1 MAAAG
6 RAIVQAVRLHSP
18 LIKFPNRLSDP
29 RPNVQEVL
37 KMGVAAAQQ
46 SSGTHS
52 SPLTSA
58 PSPLTRLP
66 GTSDTAAT
74 IRDLPQRYRRR
85 IVAPEEMEY
94 IQRGGPE

>member
-1 MAAAG
+1 MMMLVKKDGSSWKSNCA
-6 RAIVQAVRLHSP
+6 
-18 LIKFPNRLSDP
+18 
-29 RPNVQEVL
+29 VQEVL
-37 KMGVAAAQQ
+37 KVGVAAAQQ

-52 SPLTSA
+52 SPLTH
-58 PSPLTRLP
+58 LP

-85 IVAPEEMEY
+85 IVGPEEMEY

>member
-6 RAIVQAVRLHSP
+6 RAIAQVVRLHAP

-29 RPNVQEVL
+29 TPYVQEVL

-52 SPLTSA
+52 SPMTSA
-58 PSPLTRLP
+58 LVPLTRLP
-66 GTSDTAAT
+66 GTPDTAAT

>member
-6 RAIVQAVRLHSP
+6 RAIAQVVRLHAP

-29 RPNVQEVL
+29 TPYVQEVL

-46 SSGTHS
+46 S
-52 SPLTSA
+52 
-58 PSPLTRLP
+58 
-66 GTSDTAAT
+66 SDTAAT